1 MKLLFLPTRVILF
14 SLLSLYGYAHVDALQ
29 RSQQMKIQ
37 QTVQKRKLCSVV
49 ENGRVLDVR
58 AVTSDIPAK
67 DF

>member
-1 MKLLFLPTRVILF
+1 MTSSYLRHHLLGI
-14 SLLSLYGYAHVDALQ
+14 